1 MTEELRPTPA
11 PAASATG
18 SVKAGSAAQPASGV
32 TTTAATSIAA
42 PRPSTPSSAGRLA
55 TRSAST
61 M

>member
-1 MTEELRPTPA
+1 MPTPM

-32 TTTAATSIAA
+32 TATSAISIAA
-42 PRPSTPSSAGRLA
+42 ARPSIPAISGSLA
-55 TRSAST
+55 TLCAST